1 MLLGGIDGGEIYK
14 VNIGILIV
22 VIGVCVW
29 YIYSIDLVFDIRDY
43 FVVRSLFLEVICNLD
58 NN

>member
-43 FVVRSLFLEVICNLD
+43 FVVRFLFLEVICNLD